1 MKSLS
6 ADENFLLRSPLARR
20 LYHEHAA
27 ALPIIDYHS
36 HLDAGDLAADRTY
49 RDLTQLWLE
58 PDQYKH
64 RAMRLL
70 GVPEQAITGDA
81 SPREKF
87 DHWAATLPQTLGNPL
102 YHWSALEL
110 RRYFGVTEPLN
121 PASADRIWAQCN
133 EQLAGPS
140 HRARGLLAAA
150 NVELVGTSDRWL
162 DPLDAHR
169 QLGADGFIPRVLP
182 SLRAD
187 DALAIDE
194 PGFRDWLGRLAA
206 ATGTRV
212 SDLDSYR
219 AALNQ
224 RLDVFAAH
232 GCTIADHGLDVFAFE
247 AVSDTEANATLSRV
261 LTGGRPDAA
270 QTRAFRSSLLAWLG
284 ESYGRR
290 GWVMQLHLGAQR
302 HTSSRLRRLAGAA
315 GGFAMIGRATDIP
328 ALCRC
333 LDHLEIRD
341 ALPKTILYPLNPAD
355 HAAFAVL
362 TGSFTE
368 DHVAGKIQ
376 FGPPWWF
383 NDHDLGIRQ
392 HLDTLSRYGLLAP
405 FIGMTTDSRSVLSLS
420 RHEYFRRVLCDWF
433 GAQVQAGIFPDD
445 PDFLGNYVRRVA
457 GANARAW
464 LASPAALSL
473 P

>member
-1 MKSLS
+1 MNPPF
-6 ADENFLLRSPLARR
+6 ADKDFLLHSPLARR

-36 HLDAGDLAADRTY
+36 HLDAGDIAANRTY

-81 SPREKF
+81 PPREKF
-87 DHWAATLPQTLGNPL
+87 DHWAATLPHTLGNPL
-102 YHWSALEL
+102 YHWSTLEL
-110 RRYFGVTEPLN
+110 QRYFGVTEPLN
-121 PASADRIWAQCN
+121 PASADRIWTRCN
-133 EQLAGPS
+133 EQLARPT

-150 NVELVGTSDRWL
+150 NVELVCTSDRWL
-162 DPLDAHR
+162 DDLAAHHRLAGDAS
-169 QLGADGFIPRVLP
+169 GPRVLP

-194 PGFRDWLGRLAA
+194 PGYPAWIGRLAA
-206 ATGTRV
+206 ATGGRIT
-212 SDLDSYR
+212 DLDSLR
-219 AALNQ
+219 SALDR

-232 GCTIADHGLDVFAFE
+232 GCTIADHGIDVFAFE
-247 AVSDTEANATLSRV
+247 PASDAAASAALAQV
-261 LTGGRPDAA
+261 LDGGTPDAKM
-270 QTRAFRSSLLAWLG
+270 TRAFRAALLAWLG

-302 HTSSRLRRLAGAA
+302 LTSSRLRRLAGAA
-315 GGFAMIGRATDIP
+315 GGYAMIGRATDIP
-328 ALCRC
+328 ALCRF
-333 LDHLEIRD
+333 LDHLESRG

-433 GAQVQAGIFPDD
+433 GAQVEAGILPNDAG
-445 PDFLGNYVRRVA
+445 LLATYIRRLSVE
-457 GANARAW
+457 NARTW
-464 LASPAALSL
+464 LAAPLETPL

>member
-1 MKSLS
+1 MTPPFV
-6 ADENFLLRSPLARR
+6 DDHFLLRSPLARR

-27 ALPIIDYHS
+27 LLPIIDYHS
-36 HLDAGDLAADRTY
+36 HLDAGDLAADRPF
-49 RDLTQLWLE
+49 RDLTQLWIE

-81 SPREKF
+81 PPREKF
-87 DHWAATLPQTLGNPL
+87 DYWAATLPRALGNPL

-110 RRYFGVTEPLN
+110 RKYFGVTEPLN
-121 PASADRIWAQCN
+121 PGSADRIWTRCN
-133 EQLAGPS
+133 AQLAQPT

-150 NVELVGTSDRWL
+150 KVGLVCTSDRWL
-162 DPLDAHR
+162 DDLDAHR
-169 QLGADGFIPRVLP
+169 RLASSDFGPRVLP

-187 DALAIDE
+187 DALAVDE
-194 PGFRDWLGRLAA
+194 PGFHDWLRRLGA
-206 ATGTRV
+206 ATDIVIT
-212 SDLDSYR
+212 DLASYR
-219 AALNQ
+219 AALTR

-247 AVSDTEANATLSRV
+247 PV
-261 LTGGRPDAA
+261 PDAA
-270 QTRAFRSSLLAWLG
+270 ANDALARVVAGGVPDAAMTRAFRASLLAWLG
-284 ESYGRR
+284 ENYGRR
-290 GWVMQLHLGAQR
+290 DWVMQLHLGAQR

-328 ALCRC
+328 ALCRF
-333 LDHLEIRD
+333 LDTLELRG

-362 TGSFTE
+362 TGSFAE

-392 HLDTLSRYGLLAP
+392 HLDTLSRYGVFSP
-405 FIGMTTDSRSVLSLS
+405 FIGMTTDSRSLLSMS
-420 RHEYFRRVLCDWF
+420 RHEYFRRVLCEWV
-433 GAQVQAGIFPDD
+433 AEQVSTRVFPDD
-445 PDFLGNYVRRVA
+445 FEFLASTVRRVS
-457 GANARAW
+457 GENARAW
-464 LASPAALSL
+464 LPAPAELSHS
-473 P
+473 